1 VLECRVCEDVYSL
14 HGDKIPRLLFCGH
27 TLCHACLSRLPTLDG
42 FISVQILIIL
52 NPAFF
57 FFEVIKKKEN
67 ILIVIKKSLR
77 PKNCQY
83 TAVFKAGLGIR
94 ITLMLE

>member
-1 VLECRVCEDVYSL
+1 LNPDLIRIRIRNPGINDYVCGQVLECRVCEDVYSL

-52 NPAFF
+52 NPALFLAYHN
-57 FFEVIKKKEN
+57 KKEK
-67 ILIVIKKSLR
+67 I
-77 PKNCQY
+77 
-83 TAVFKAGLGIR
+83 
-94 ITLMLE
+94 